1 MTIKGLKSEYI
12 YIKFY
17 EIIFNHRFIVT
28 IKRRNRGILNI
39 LDKLDVWFSTYMSN
53 INIIISTVFLVKIY
67 PFGQPHPIIL
77 VKLIC
82 ITNSSIIDEPI
93 YKSPVY
99 LSIDNINIRHFIINQ
114 LSLIFL
120 HFHSK
125 IKILIKIHI
134 DKVCSIRL
142 YYTNQNSS

>member
-1 MTIKGLKSEYI
+1 
-12 YIKFY
+12 
-17 EIIFNHRFIVT
+17 
-28 IKRRNRGILNI
+28 
-39 LDKLDVWFSTYMSN
+39 MSN

-67 PFGQPHPIIL
+67 LFGQPHPIIL

-99 LSIDNINIRHFIINQ
+99 LSIDNINIRHLMINQ

-120 HFHSK
+120 YFHSK

>member
-1 MTIKGLKSEYI
+1 
-12 YIKFY
+12 
-17 EIIFNHRFIVT
+17 
-28 IKRRNRGILNI
+28 
-39 LDKLDVWFSTYMSN
+39 MSN
-53 INIIISTVFLVKIY
+53 INIIILTVFLVKIY

-120 HFHSK
+120 HFYSE

-134 DKVCSIRL
+134 DKVVLLDFIILIKTPLKFIINKSVEIKS
-142 YYTNQNSS
+142 YYTFSKTLRTDY

>member
-1 MTIKGLKSEYI
+1 
-12 YIKFY
+12 
-17 EIIFNHRFIVT
+17 
-28 IKRRNRGILNI
+28 
-39 LDKLDVWFSTYMSN
+39 MSN
-53 INIIISTVFLVKIY
+53 INIIILTVFLVKIY
-67 PFGQPHPIIL
+67 LFGQPHPIIL

-99 LSIDNINIRHFIINQ
+99 LSIDNIDIRHFMINQ

-120 HFHSK
+120 YFYSK